1 MGLAAHLKR
10 TVALVAVLI
19 LGAAVALPATAGAGD
34 TGPIQIPLTDPANGE
49 CPQANYVVVSP
60 GAGSS
65 PVFLV
70 VPPGPV
76 GCPPGLDLS
85 IGAVA
90 PGAPA
95 GEAVA
100 EPLTTTSC
108 QAGTDLIDSQ
118 VTALGQTPGTGIGAG
133 PPAGGDSACPGGDA
147 AFTQLE
153 GEIGQLSFQLS
164 SRFMEEEGIYYFF
177 KHSDGGHVL
186 VVGGAAG
193 VPDLAGVYDTA
204 SGTPEGVFTLRT
216 RGSPPVRYALQPS
229 STAGVSTVVCT
240 FCQKGR

>member
-1 MGLAAHLKR
+1 MGLAVHLKR
-10 TVALVAVLI
+10 TVVLVAVLI
-19 LGAAVALPATAGAGD
+19 LGAAVGLPATAGAGD
-34 TGPIQIPLTDPANGE
+34 TGPIQIPLTDPANGA

-85 IGAVA
+85 IGAGA

-100 EPLTTTSC
+100 EPLTATSC

-118 VTALGQTPGTGIGAG
+118 ITVLGQTPGSGVGSG
-133 PPAGGDSACPGGDA
+133 PPGGGNSACPGGDA

-153 GEIGQLSFQLS
+153 GEIARLS
-164 SRFMEEEGIYYFF
+164 SKFLEEEGIYYFF
-177 KHSDGGHVL
+177 KHSDTGHVL

-193 VPDLAGVYDTA
+193 VPALAGDYDTA
-204 SGTPEGVFTLRT
+204 TGTPEGVFTRRT
-216 RGSPPVRYALQPS
+216 PGSPPVLYALQPS

-240 FCQKGR
+240 FCL

>member
-34 TGPIQIPLTDPANGE
+34 TGSIQIPLTDPANGE

-65 PVFLV
+65 RVFLV
-70 VPPGPV
+70 IPPGPV

-85 IGAVA
+85 IGAGV

-108 QAGTDLIDSQ
+108 QAGTDLVDSQ
-118 VTALGQTPGTGIGAG
+118 ITVLGETPGSGVGAG
-133 PPAGGDSACPGGDA
+133 PPGGRDSACPRGDA
-147 AFTQLE
+147 AFSQLE
-153 GEIGQLSFQLS
+153 GEIDQLPGK
-164 SRFMEEEGIYYFF
+164 FMEEEGIYFF
-177 KHSDGGHVL
+177 FRHTDGGHVL

-204 SGTPEGVFTLRT
+204 TGTPNGVFTVRVP
-216 RGSPPVRYALQPS
+216 GSPPVRYALQPS
-229 STAGVSTVVCT
+229 GTAGVSTVVCM
-240 FCQKGR
+240 FCR